1 MLYVT
6 YTFSIFF
13 FLIIQITKKEE
24 TKKFVTL
31 KTCVVEIPFHSIN
44 FLCSV
49 FRLFFHIVES
59 DRVGTQILKEINNQN
74 LPGEVTFMP
83 RNRLHVREMEY
94 PNTDVSESL
103 RYLEKLQ
110 LQIVSQG
117 LMVIVTSVAILI
129 SCQLLPK

>member
-1 MLYVT
+1 M
-6 YTFSIFF
+6 
-13 FLIIQITKKEE
+13 
-24 TKKFVTL
+24 
-31 KTCVVEIPFHSIN
+31 
-44 FLCSV
+44 
-49 FRLFFHIVES
+49 
-59 DRVGTQILKEINNQN
+59 GTQILKEINNQN

-110 LQIVSQG
+110 LQVVSQG

>member
-1 MLYVT
+1 M
-6 YTFSIFF
+6 
-13 FLIIQITKKEE
+13 
-24 TKKFVTL
+24 TL
-31 KTCVVEIPFHSIN
+31 KTCVVEIPFHSINFLCSVSDYSVEIPFHSIN

-103 RYLEKLQ
+103 SYLEKLQ